1 MGKDLH
7 VCRYLICCPDVTSL
21 QKESRKAEVRSV
33 PRRRREIPRPPP
45 LLRLLPSVST
55 TQGLLGTGKTYS
67 GDGFP
72 VYGSDANVS
81 SCAKYFIV
89 LLFSVY
95 LDGVEVVDGACSRK
109 VSHLSAIS
117 KSSPSPRGDKTDRAL

>member
-72 VYGSDANVS
+72 VYGSDADK
-81 SCAKYFIV
+81 AAYHHHP
-89 LLFSVY
+89 
-95 LDGVEVVDGACSRK
+95 VVALIR
-109 VSHLSAIS
+109 
-117 KSSPSPRGDKTDRAL
+117 RGTRITVPPP